1 VSSPRWT
8 PPIPVERAFAAQF
21 LAVAAVAWASLTLA
35 EFNLFTRGRL
45 IALAVP
51 ITLVGLVWIW
61 RDHPRH
67 PASDLVRPVSRWWV
81 AALVLCLVAA
91 GALSAHPEEPLIDGS
106 DAAIYANV
114 AAVIQHRGGLTVAD
128 PIVATLTEAQR
139 AAFFERDPLWPHV
152 YNLFPGGFQL
162 AADDVHLGPNFFHL
176 LPAAMAGL
184 SALARSTHA
193 ALFVT
198 PLAGVLAVLA
208 LWLLATRLSSPF
220 AATTAA
226 ALLTVSCAHI
236 WFSRVA
242 VSEMLT
248 ECLVVSGLYFAARAA
263 QERSGPSGAF
273 AGAAFG
279 LAAASRLEVLALVT
293 PIVAAC
299 LALIAIRRR
308 WTRATTWFAIVFVAL
323 TAQAGWHAWFVTTA
337 YTQRI
342 LWRLFGTDW
351 WFRATTLLVP
361 AVIAGA
367 ALIVYAAWRR
377 KTAIVVRPWIR
388 ACLSLVLLAA
398 IVRSWPHFWS
408 GSFALLVTPA
418 GLVLMMCGAV
428 WLVLDAAEI
437 EAQLA
442 VALFVAS
449 AIVYIDAT
457 LDTRFM
463 PLAWRRVV
471 PVVLPLGVWFMGH
484 ALDVLGRRSR
494 PWRSIASAVVV
505 ALVVITAARSWPLAA
520 ASFRAGIYARVAAID
535 ASLPAHAVVVADPST
550 PGQLALSLY
559 GAFNRDVIA
568 VRHNPSTEAALGALA
583 RSIDASGRPVVLA
596 IAPHAVDGSLERQ
609 DFTGFDVMP
618 IGTESVHWTRIAP
631 SRTTFPSETRAMEVT
646 VDLYKVAPRR
656 AHALPVTIDIGPRD
670 FGSRLDGFYD
680 AEDVRGVGA
689 RWTAETADIEL
700 PRIGGAARARLILRI
715 AAPRPTG
722 EPPAATT
729 VSIDGRVVGLAANL
743 SPDFRDVALALDP
756 AAVRRIEA
764 GPTKLTLR
772 TPPFVPADTAG
783 TDTRRLGVMV
793 DWLRLEVQ

>member
-8 PPIPVERAFAAQF
+8 PPALVERAFAAVF
-21 LAVAAVAWASLTLA
+21 LLLAATAWVSLTLA
-35 EFNLFTRGRL
+35 EFDLFTRERL
-45 IALAVP
+45 IALAAP
-51 ITLVGLVWIW
+51 ITLAGLVWIW
-61 RDHPRH
+61 RDRQRH
-67 PASDLVRPVSRWWV
+67 PTADVVRPASRWSV
-81 AALVLCLVAA
+81 AALVVCLVAA
-91 GALSAHPEEPLIDGS
+91 ALVSRHPEEPLIDGS
-106 DAAIYANV
+106 DAAIYTNI

-128 PIVATLTEAQR
+128 PIVAHLTPAQR
-139 AAFFERDPLWPHV
+139 DAFYDRDSQWPHV

-162 AADDVHLGPNFFHL
+162 GGDDVHLAPNFFHL

-184 SALARSTHA
+184 SAIARSTRA
-193 ALFVT
+193 GLFVT
-198 PLAGVLAVLA
+198 PIAGVLAVLA
-208 LWLLATRLSSPF
+208 LWLLATRLSSSF

-248 ECLVVSGLYFAARAA
+248 ECLVISGLYFAARAA
-263 QERSGPSGAF
+263 QERSGLSGAL

-293 PIVAAC
+293 PLVAAC

-308 WTRATTWFAIVFVAL
+308 WTGATSWFAVVFVAL
-323 TAQAGWHAWFVTTA
+323 TAQAGWHAWFVTSA

-361 AVIAGA
+361 AAVAGA
-367 ALIVYAAWRR
+367 ALVVFAAWRR
-377 KTAIVVRPWIR
+377 QTALVVPSSVRVG
-388 ACLSLVLLAA
+388 LSVVLLAA

-408 GSFALLVTPA
+408 GSFALLITPA
-418 GLVLMMCGAV
+418 GLALMAFGAV
-428 WLVLDAAEI
+428 WLVLDAAHV

-449 AIVYIDAT
+449 AIVYLDAT
-457 LDTRFM
+457 LDTTFM

-471 PVVLPLGVWFMGH
+471 PVVLPLGLWFIGH
-484 ALDVLGRRSR
+484 ALDVVGRRSR
-494 PWRSIASAVVV
+494 PWRLIASAAVL
-505 ALVVITAARSWPLAA
+505 ALVVITAGRSKPLAA
-520 ASFRAGIYARVAAID
+520 ASFRTGIYAGFAGID
-535 ASLPAHAVVVADPST
+535 ASLPAHAVVVTDPGT
-550 PGQLALSLY
+550 PGQLGLSLY

-568 VRHNPSTEAALGALA
+568 IRHKPATGPALA
-583 RSIDASGRPVVLA
+583 TLVRAIDASGRPIVLVTA
-596 IAPHAVDGSLERQ
+596 AHPVDGSLERE
-609 DFTGFDVMP
+609 DFTGFDITP
-618 IGTESVHWTRIAP
+618 LGSESLHWTRIAP
-631 SRTTFPSETRAMEVT
+631 SRTTIPTEARAMDVT
-646 VDLYKVAPRR
+646 VDLYQIAPRR

-689 RWTAETADIEL
+689 RWTGETADIEL
-700 PRIGGAARARLILRI
+700 PRIAAANRVRLVLRI
-715 AAPRPTG
+715 AAPRPSD

-772 TPPFVPADTAG
+772 TPPFVPADTGGA
-783 TDTRRLGVMV
+783 DARHLGVMV
-793 DWLRLEVQ
+793 DWLRLEVR